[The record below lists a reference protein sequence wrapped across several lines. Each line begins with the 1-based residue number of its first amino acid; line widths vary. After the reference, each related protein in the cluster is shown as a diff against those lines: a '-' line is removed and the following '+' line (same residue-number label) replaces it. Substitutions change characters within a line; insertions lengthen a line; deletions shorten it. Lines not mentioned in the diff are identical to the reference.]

1 MPAGTM
7 NPNNHHRQ
15 VTKSM
20 PSAFHMLSKPLV
32 TNLTGQSLAMVPLTL
47 PPAVLHHPK
56 PPPCLAP
63 HPVHVAPHMAA
74 AEAAAA
80 AAVKVDRLPGEGL
93 IPAAPRRSA
102 PATVQRRKQVVGG
115 EFPCSLCLASSSA
128 GLAVHTGWWRL
139 GAQVQQVLTPA
150 LERKRTPLLRVS
162 VKL

>member
-1 MPAGTM
+1 M

-15 VTKSM
+15 VAKSL

-47 PPAVLHHPK
+47 PPTILHHPK

-63 HPVHVAPHMAA
+63 HPVHMAPHMAA

-93 IPAAPRRSA
+93 IPAVPRRMA
-102 PATVQRRKQVVGG
+102 PVTVQRRKQVVGG
-115 EFPCSLCLASSSA
+115 E
-128 GLAVHTGWWRL
+128 
-139 GAQVQQVLTPA
+139 
-150 LERKRTPLLRVS
+150 LLPGT
-162 VKL
+162 LLLQAI